1 MLIQATTN
9 VAQLIIRTCVLEYL
23 THFDPGL
30 MMVDDYGYG
39 DDEAAGASGEAG
51 AGQGLQISSKL
62 GSSYM
67 CYTVIWHYLCVD
79 TSPDGTAGGASFSQ
93 RVREMSADSFLSC
106 LVALNEYISF
116 YFGWFICS
124 SSVGDV
130 LRALAAVFVE
140 GGVVSSVRRVELIAT
155 VGLASDGEERR
166 ETEFQSKGE

>member
-1 MLIQATTN
+1 MLIQTTN

-67 CYTVIWHYLCVD
+67 CYTVIWHYLCLE

-106 LVALNEYISF
+106 LVALNEFVFLRWLVHLFFVSRRCVTSTCCCLCR
-116 YFGWFICS
+116 GRSCFIGS
-124 SSVGDV
+124 
-130 LRALAAVFVE
+130 
-140 GGVVSSVRRVELIAT
+140 
-155 VGLASDGEERR
+155 
-166 ETEFQSKGE
+166 